1 MRLNKAVV
9 VDERRRFAKVRKG
22 IRLCF
27 LSATILALSSCA
39 EMNPK
44 NVDIELEKSAPVVKI
59 TNYTQSLSD
68 LGLMSEIYDTGLMKV
83 QSQDIADE
91 TGTSATTGGEI
102 QRNVTEIMKS
112 TLNSIGGNIRFI
124 EYNPSYIQ
132 NQMVSGYSGFENK
145 AIPDVVITG
154 GITEFDRGLETRG
167 DGTNL
172 DVEADFGGAPKWFP
186 SETAGVSYGDTSK
199 TGKARITLDFNLK
212 DFQTLAGIPRMS
224 TTNSMEVYKG
234 LREEE
239 VGITLF
245 GPTFGLKGQIKKV
258 QGRHEAVRVLV
269 QVSMIQMIGKYLA
282 LPYWRLMGDDAS
294 PDKAVLDSVSET
306 YHRMGRE
313 DRVGAAQ
320 QWLNLHGYDVTIN
333 NRMDSKT
340 VAALQKFDP
349 ALGAA
354 DPNGISEQLFTKLY
368 MTIPVTREA
377 YGKRKQMNEYFATLQ
392 QQAVQQAEHK
402 TVRTE
407 KKQSKAAP
415 TVTQQQAEPVQ
426 AVAEAPQELAQA
438 APEPVAPKK
447 QAGTAVA
454 QAAPIPQAPVA
465 TAATAAPTPA
475 AVSPPATAAQAAAAK
490 PKKFGRQLT
499 SDDW

>member
-9 VDERRRFAKVRKG
+9 IDERCRFAKVRKG

-27 LSATILALSSCA
+27 LSAAILALSSCA

-44 NVDIELEKSAPVVKI
+44 NVDIELEKSAPEVKI
-59 TNYTQSLSD
+59 TNYTQSLHD

-83 QSQDIADE
+83 QSQDIIDE

-102 QRNVTEIMKS
+102 QRNITEIMKS

-212 DFQTLAGIPRMS
+212 DFHTLAGIPRMS

-258 QGRHEAVRVLV
+258 QGRHEAVRLLV
-269 QVSMIQMIGKYLA
+269 QVSMVQMIGKYLA
-282 LPYWRLMGDDAS
+282 LPYWRLLGDDS
-294 PDKAVLDSVSET
+294 TPDMSVLDSIADT
-306 YHRMGRE
+306 YYRMGRE

-320 QWLNLHGYDVTIN
+320 QWLTLHGYDVIVN

-340 VAALQKFDP
+340 MAALQAFDP
-349 ALGAA
+349 ALAA
-354 DPNGISEQLFTKLY
+354 DPNGISQELFTKLY
-368 MTIPVTREA
+368 LTIPVTREA
-377 YGKRKQMNEYFATLQ
+377 LGKRKKLNDYFVKM
-392 QQAVQQAEHK
+392 QQAAEQETQKAARSERKQA
-402 TVRTE
+402 
-407 KKQSKAAP
+407 KAAP
-415 TVTQQQAEPVQ
+415 AVAQQQAEPVQ
-426 AVAEAPQELAQA
+426 AVVEQVQEVAQVQAPPPPAQRQA
-438 APEPVAPKK
+438 A
-447 QAGTAVA
+447 
-454 QAAPIPQAPVA
+454 APVA
-465 TAATAAPTPA
+465 TAAAAPAPA

-499 SDDW
+499 TDDW